1 MVKRVACTV
10 QRRGQSVVV
19 LVSSSA
25 RMFLI
30 LTNAG
35 VSVAHGTVLLVELF
49 ALLYVTRLSSIPTG
63 DKEDSQDDSKND

>member
-10 QRRGQSVVV
+10 QRRGQSVAV
-19 LVSSSA
+19 LVSSTA

-35 VSVAHGTVLLVELF
+35 VSVAHGTVLLIELF
-49 ALLYVTRLSSIPTG
+49 ALLHVTRLPSIPAG
-63 DKEDSQDDSKND
+63 DEQDSQDDSKND